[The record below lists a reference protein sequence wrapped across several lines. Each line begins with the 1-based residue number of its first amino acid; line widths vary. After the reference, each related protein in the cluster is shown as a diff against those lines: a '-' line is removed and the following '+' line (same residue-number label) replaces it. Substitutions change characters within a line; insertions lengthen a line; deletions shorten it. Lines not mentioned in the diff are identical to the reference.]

1 MGNSKTR
8 ANQSIVVKQE
18 ATQRNINVAH
28 VSAIGIDVHLD
39 LLVCAYQTST
49 EGEIITEVRNF
60 GTSYSQLKSFASWCA
75 ERQPEIVS
83 WSPPMSCGSHHTPP
97 WKLTASLA
105 IAWLWSM
112 PEMSRQQ
119 WDARL
124 TERTQFDWPNS
135 HEWGEYGNHL
145 FPNLFFVKCACW
157 PDYSRKLRAI
167 WHESPI
173 VIRSY

>member
-39 LLVCAYQTST
+39 LLVCAYQAST

-75 ERQPEIVS
+75 ERQPEIVLMES
-83 WSPPMSCGSHHTPP
+83 TDVLWQSPYAALEAHGFTSDR
-97 WKLTASLA
+97 LA
-105 IAWLWSM
+105 LVNARDVKAAM
-112 PEMSRQQ
+112 GRKTDRE
-119 WDARL
+119 DARL

-145 FPNLFFVKCACW
+145 FPNLFFVKCAC
-157 PDYSRKLRAI
+157 
-167 WHESPI
+167 
-173 VIRSY
+173 